1 VIYAPPYSGFTNAA
15 DRYNSLILVSTVNES
30 HLFRFGEGAD
40 VSILKRME
48 TTHVGGLITDQPTL
62 AFSNFYRRQGKEYVN
77 SSLVVQIVAT
87 GAYLFEWDS
96 IMNTYVERMKWNVP
110 PAAPPA
116 IPTQVVVVAACV
128 NASQVAL
135 ALSGGIIV
143 WLSIESNRAN
153 LELKS

>member
-1 VIYAPPYSGFTNAA
+1 MIYVSPYSEFTNAT
-15 DRYNSLILVSTVNES
+15 DRYNSHILVSTVNES

-40 VSILKRME
+40 ASTLKRME

-77 SSLVVQIVAT
+77 SSLVVQIVPT

-96 IMNTYVERMKWNVP
+96 IMNTYVERMKW

-116 IPTQVVVVAACV
+116 IPAPVVVVAACV

-143 WLSIESNRAN
+143 WLSIESNKAN